1 MLNRVNK
8 AQMVYTMQNKGIY
21 GNIPA
26 LIGSDLLPEDILTP
40 ASTGYVYKLYLSPD
54 NKSFTATAEPAVYR
68 KLDKLS
74 FWFEVN
80 AGKSSALQSKDHKG
94 KTLSGIKK

>member
-1 MLNRVNK
+1 MLDRVNK

-21 GNIPA
+21 GNIPP

-80 AGKSSALQSKDHKG
+80 ARKSSALQSKDHKG